1 MKKLLSV
8 VLTLVMLL
16 SLIPAAF
23 AAGPTKDRNA
33 KLTVTPG
40 QIVLEPGVAEH
51 GSAELVASIKGGTAD
66 AEGSSEVTYTFTCA
80 SEAVALQDGSAANK
94 KTVLAVTAGTAKITV
109 RADWTDKAGK
119 EYYTEKTVPV
129 TVREMTLKEE
139 SLTLGVGG
147 TYQLTAEVAPKNSSL
162 TWSSS
167 NIKVASV
174 SSNGLVNARSA
185 GTATITV
192 KCGNIEDSCEVTVL
206 AVKKLTIDK
215 TKLELAVGDT
225 PVALVATVDPAEAT
239 VLWSSSDEKVAT
251 VDENGVVTPVAGGTA
266 TITAKC
272 GNKSVTCKVT
282 VVGIKKLSYNATMSL
297 GSSQTIT
304 ATVYPTS
311 GYTVEWESNDEN
323 VVKFKS
329 SSAGVK
335 QTLLAMGTGTATI
348 TATMYKRSGG
358 TKTAVATQNFDIE
371 VTENIIT
378 YSTTTT
384 FTFGNG
390 SNSIYSQISN
400 ALSTLYGSSSGSAIE
415 TVIVTPTGLS
425 GLGTGNG
432 TLYKGNSNSTANKII
447 DTTELTRSEFSNL
460 RFVPG
465 RNGGSYTLEYTAYT
479 KNNDVLSGTIII
491 YSIKQADEA
500 RVTLN
505 SGVSTYE
512 FNSTVGIK
520 EYESLYS
527 QVVRQLPGDRAA
539 SYIVFSSISGGTV
552 SVPTGLSSTAIK
564 ANEKYDMSTFASMSY
579 KGTGSFSANY
589 SIYDANNAVIM
600 TGAIRIGGSV
610 SMSMYTS
617 SGATV
622 PFNESEFRQFW
633 RTAYP
638 GGSLSYVV
646 FSLPVGGTIRNNG
659 VALTYTTADTKFY
672 ANTTGTGSLSA
683 ASYQAPTVSSYGKYT
698 INFTAYGSAGSY
710 SGTTSL
716 SGSITVYVTKNPA
729 AAVNYSTQ
737 VNVSKVFSST
747 DFYNAITNTLGV
759 STTNWNVTFDRL
771 PASTAGKLLSNF
783 YSNTSYT
790 EAVAGTYYNYS
801 ELNSFRFVPYTGYTG
816 NVTIPFTVYISGEKI
831 FSSSVV
837 IKVGSGATYNCTSEG
852 AAMQLV
858 TFYNSQDTDP
868 VASVSFQQPSVGKLY
883 YNYTGGSGTLVK
895 SSDIYYTNASLVS
908 STYALPLTS
917 VKYVPKANYSGS
929 VTINYTATTRSGM
942 TYSSTL
948 TIQVSSKTQSAR
960 FADVDRTFN
969 WAADSVDFMYNYG
982 IVKGVDTAMT
992 KFNPNGKMSRGD
1004 LVLILYRMAGSPSVS
1019 GVSNPFSDVNTTHYY
1034 YNAIL
1039 WAYNKG
1045 VVSGVG
1051 GGKFAPD
1058 RAVTREQIA
1067 TILYQYNT
1075 KILGNGNSGS
1085 ASLNGYKD
1093 AGKVSSYA
1101 TAAMQWAV
1109 GNGYVTGTTTTTLSP
1124 ASTATRAQVAV
1135 MLHRLLTY

>member
-400 ALSTLYGSSSGSAIE
+400 ALSTLYGSGSG
-415 TVIVTPTGLS
+415 
-425 GLGTGNG
+425 
-432 TLYKGNSNSTANKII
+432 
-447 DTTELTRSEFSNL
+447 
-460 RFVPG
+460 
-465 RNGGSYTLEYTAYT
+465 
-479 KNNDVLSGTIII
+479 
-491 YSIKQADEA
+491 
-500 RVTLN
+500 
-505 SGVSTYE
+505 
-512 FNSTVGIK
+512 
-520 EYESLYS
+520 
-527 QVVRQLPGDRAA
+527 
-539 SYIVFSSISGGTV
+539 
-552 SVPTGLSSTAIK
+552 
-564 ANEKYDMSTFASMSY
+564 
-579 KGTGSFSANY
+579 
-589 SIYDANNAVIM
+589 
-600 TGAIRIGGSV
+600 
-610 SMSMYTS
+610 
-617 SGATV
+617 
-622 PFNESEFRQFW
+622 
-633 RTAYP
+633 
-638 GGSLSYVV
+638 
-646 FSLPVGGTIRNNG
+646 
-659 VALTYTTADTKFY
+659 
-672 ANTTGTGSLSA
+672 
-683 ASYQAPTVSSYGKYT
+683 
-698 INFTAYGSAGSY
+698 

-816 NVTIPFTVYISGEKI
+816 NVTIPFTVYVSGEKI